1 VTDAVRD
8 EVATWQQR
16 PLDPVYPL
24 VSFDAL
30 RVKIRDEGMVRNA
43 EASLPPPRLMR

>member
-1 VTDAVRD
+1 MSFWISYWLA
-8 EVATWQQR
+8 ATLAQGG
-16 PLDPVYPL
+16 PLDPIYPL

-43 EASLPPPRLMR
+43 EASLPPPV